1 MEVPGRANVAGA
13 PQFPNRKAYPFGQ
26 ALGSL
31 TEYHFLAFGAQL
43 GDELFSLRG
52 GEVGH
57 CVLDE
62 HPILPV
68 VVGVLIDLNS
78 VDLSADGAVD
88 FNDCISH
95 GISSFLFCTLI
106 IAHER
111 GFVNPF
117 IQILS

>member
-13 PQFPNRKAYPFGQ
+13 TQFPNRKAYPFGQ

-31 TEYHFLAFGAQL
+31 TEYHFLTLGTQL

-52 GEVGH
+52 SEVGH

-78 VDLSADGAVD
+78 VDLPADGAVD

-95 GISSFLFCTLI
+95 GINSF
-106 IAHER
+106 
-111 GFVNPF
+111 PF
-117 IQILS
+117 LYLNYNT